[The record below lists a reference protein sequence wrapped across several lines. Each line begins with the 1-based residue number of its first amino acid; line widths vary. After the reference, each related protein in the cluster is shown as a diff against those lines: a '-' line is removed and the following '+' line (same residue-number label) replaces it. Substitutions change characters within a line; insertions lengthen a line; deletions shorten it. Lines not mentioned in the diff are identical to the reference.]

1 VKLFWNDP
9 ILCLGYPD
17 NLEIFWSA
25 STSMK
30 MSKEKLVR
38 EKMVKFITKL
48 LGQSSNKERK

>member
-1 VKLFWNDP
+1 MKLFWNDP

-17 NLEIFWSA
+17 NLEIFWPA